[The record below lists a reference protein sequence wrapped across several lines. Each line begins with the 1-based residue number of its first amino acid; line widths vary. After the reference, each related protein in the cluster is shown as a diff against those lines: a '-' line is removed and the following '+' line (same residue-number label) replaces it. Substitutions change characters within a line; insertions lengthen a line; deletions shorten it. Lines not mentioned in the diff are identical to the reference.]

1 MSEPFMGM
9 SITNV
14 LSGVADRTGFDHGLV
29 SDVMSPLASQEG
41 NMVQNATKLVGLSPE
56 NDMPLADS
64 ITSLPMPIPL
74 PKPSEVASSPP
85 FPDVIC
91 QVSQQTPSSI
101 TNVMGKIHGGLSKM
115 GSAFEENPVEGGKF
129 LKDLVNVV
137 SLMAQQND
145 LKLSVDTAR
154 MTNSGRLADK
164 TTDGAQRTADESK
177 ISEKRW
183 EQMEALMDNV
193 DDVIDEAKSNYD
205 NTKVFA
211 ASQMKQLHRIYLQVQ
226 SLNNP
231 NEMTTLKLTDKQTK
245 KVDAFLLSKQEE
257 IGINSEKLQ
266 EMVEEIQ
273 QAVEDEAEI
282 IKVIMESKNAIVT
295 AVMKMM
301 SQAFATQTKVAS
313 AGMKN

>member
-1 MSEPFMGM
+1 
-9 SITNV
+9 
-14 LSGVADRTGFDHGLV
+14 
-29 SDVMSPLASQEG
+29 
-41 NMVQNATKLVGLSPE
+41 
-56 NDMPLADS
+56 
-64 ITSLPMPIPL
+64 
-74 PKPSEVASSPP
+74 
-85 FPDVIC
+85 
-91 QVSQQTPSSI
+91 
-101 TNVMGKIHGGLSKM
+101 
-115 GSAFEENPVEGGKF
+115 
-129 LKDLVNVV
+129 
-137 SLMAQQND
+137 
-145 LKLSVDTAR
+145 
-154 MTNSGRLADK
+154 
-164 TTDGAQRTADESK
+164 
-177 ISEKRW
+177 
-183 EQMEALMDNV
+183 MEALMDNV

-231 NEMTTLKLTDKQTK
+231 NEMTTLKLTDMQTK

-266 EMVEEIQ
+266 EMVEEMQ